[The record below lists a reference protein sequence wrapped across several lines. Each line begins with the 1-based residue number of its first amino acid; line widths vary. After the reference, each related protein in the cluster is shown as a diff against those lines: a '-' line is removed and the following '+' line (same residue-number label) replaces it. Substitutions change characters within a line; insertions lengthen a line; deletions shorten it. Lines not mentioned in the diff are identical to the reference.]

1 MLPLK
6 IKTGSRILTCSTV
19 ASMHNTLS
27 STWQYGVW
35 QYCST
40 ADGEYS
46 VNSAYR
52 AQFLGSTTT
61 NFGTLI
67 WKVWEP
73 PKFKLF
79 GWLAIQNRLWMADR
93 LQARGWSNNVVCP
106 LCRREPETV
115 LHLLAHCRYSM
126 RIREELAA
134 SIGLSGLFLP
144 SWSQA
149 ESLHQWWTS
158 LSAVPCH
165 SRKGMCSMIILV
177 SWEIWNERNA
187 RIFNHKELPHNQLL
201 QKIKD
206 ESGMW
211 IMAGGKHLA
220 ILIGRH

>member
-1 MLPLK
+1 MLPHK

-27 STWQYGVW
+27 STWQY
-35 QYCST
+35 CST

-46 VNSAYR
+46 ANSSYR

-73 PKFKLF
+73 PKCKLF
-79 GWLAIQNRLWMADR
+79 GWLAIQNRLWTADR
-93 LQARGWSNNVVCP
+93 LQARGWPNNVVCP

-144 SWSQA
+144 SCHKPSHFIKGGPPSQ
-149 ESLHQWWTS
+149 
-158 LSAVPCH
+158 PY
-165 SRKGMCSMIILV
+165 LV
-177 SWEIWNERNA
+177 TPG
-187 RIFNHKELPHNQLL
+187 KECVL
-201 QKIKD
+201 
-206 ESGMW
+206 
-211 IMAGGKHLA
+211 
-220 ILIGRH
+220 